1 MNTSTAAVHSIIDNA
16 QRAMLPNLSGLRHAP
31 ASTGAPL
38 ASIVVRPPNG
48 GGGKPVI
55 KTNDEHVRA
64 VAGIVKQAKRHVLA
78 QLARRERGTFY
89 QQGMLYPLAEFKG
102 DPASINATANARVGN
117 INYRA
122 TVTVMSF
129 QTYAGFRAQLR
140 VQVTAKRDGSRSAWS
155 VQPVDGYWKQLDVKP
170 LP

>member
-1 MNTSTAAVHSIIDNA
+1 MNTSTAAVHSIIDAARVANA
-16 QRAMLPNLSGLRHAP
+16 RFVADHSREVA
-31 ASTGAPL
+31 ATGAPL

-48 GGGKPVI
+48 SSGKPVI

-64 VAGIVKQAKRHVLA
+64 VAGIIEQAKRHVLA
-78 QLARRERGTFY
+78 QLGRRERGTWY
-89 QQGMLYPLAEFKG
+89 QQGMLYPLAEFKR
-102 DPASINATANARVGN
+102 DPAGINATVNAKVGN

-122 TVTVMSF
+122 TVTVVSF
-129 QTYAGFRAQLR
+129 QTYVGFRAQLR
-140 VQVTAKRDGSRSAWS
+140 VQVTAKRDGSNSAWS